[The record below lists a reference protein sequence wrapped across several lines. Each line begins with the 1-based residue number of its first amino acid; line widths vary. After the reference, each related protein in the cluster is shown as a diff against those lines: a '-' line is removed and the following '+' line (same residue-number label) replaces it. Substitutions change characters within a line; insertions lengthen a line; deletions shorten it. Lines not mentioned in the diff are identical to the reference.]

1 MKITRIILAILLGA
15 QVMTACGQKP
25 SGTQVS
31 KGDEAGEMAQ
41 LESKMNGL
49 IQEYQTLAQKEQAAA
64 TTDGQ
69 SRLKAIENEA
79 DSVMTKCVRRTVE
92 IAKANQDKTMPAE
105 YIAKFF
111 QYMEYEELKD
121 VMNPKAAY
129 YNDSR
134 LEQPRQMMKLM
145 EKRAPGTM
153 FKDLEMADMEGKTV
167 KLSQWAGKGKWVLV
181 DFWASWCGPC
191 RSEMPNV
198 VKAYNTFKDKGLE
211 IVGVSFDNKKEPW
224 TAAVKQMDMEWPQ
237 MSDLKGWKCAA
248 SDVYGIRSIPA
259 NVLLDPTGKIVA
271 LDLRGEVLMKVL
283 AEKMQVPIQ
292 KAI

>member
-1 MKITRIILAILLGA
+1 MKMTRIVLAIILGM
-15 QVMTACGQKP
+15 QITTACAQKP
-25 SGTQVS
+25 AESSSANTIEGN
-31 KGDEAGEMAQ
+31 EIAQ
-41 LESKMNGL
+41 LETRMNAL
-49 IQEYQTLAQKEQAAA
+49 IQEYQTVAQKEQAAK
-64 TTDGQ
+64 TDEGQ
-69 SRLKAIENEA
+69 KRMKAIEEEA
-79 DSVMTKCVRRTVE
+79 DSVITGCVSKT
-92 IAKANQDKTMPAE
+92 ISLAKKNQDNTIPAQ

-111 QYMEYEELKD
+111 QYMEYDELQQ

-129 YNDSR
+129 YNDNQ
-134 LEQPRQMMKLM
+134 LEQVRQMLKLM

-153 FKDLEMADMEGKTV
+153 FKDLQMTDMDGKTV

-191 RSEMPNV
+191 RAEMPNV
-198 VKAYNTFKDKGLE
+198 VKAYNAFKDEGLE

-224 TAAVKQMDMEWPQ
+224 TAAVKQMGMAWPQ
-237 MSDLKGWKCAA
+237 MSDLKGWQSAA
-248 SDVYGIRSIPA
+248 AGIYGIRSIPA

-292 KAI
+292 KTI